1 LTVDD
6 IFRAKEARRE
16 RLARLPFEEKIAIV
30 KRLQTV
36 PAALNDERVIFDWFL
51 RICPDFASEPIKE
64 WDIVNEWY
72 AKRGLVAPPHPF
84 DKRPDIIAITQSG
97 KRIGVELKSWVNRE
111 RIAEARKQER
121 IQENI
126 LKAIGQQPRN
136 ETQHIGFVWLSAKE
150 VRFDWQDAAQFREE
164 MFNLIKEA
172 DSTWSQKPKWL
183 QACSD
188 DANLNGF
195 PMLAKY
201 LNGVRL
207 HPNTRTRFDIRWIRF
222 PSPGGA
228 YSPNEMLETLGIA
241 LLAHKNDER
250 YKDLKTKV
258 GLEKVYLLIHYDF
271 KAFAYNTPFDAP
283 NFGFREA
290 AQFASSALNGDGGY
304 FDRIFLFHFC
314 GVTKKLTEFSPQSSR
329 MAPQL
334 LRNNIRSFPIAP
346 PRLYSLSSHPW
357 SSTARR
363 KYKAPHRRPAPAV
376 QR

>member
-1 LTVDD
+1 MSSHQFDPNRITIED
-6 IFRAKEARRE
+6 IFRAKEQRRRRLAKLPLEEKMKIVE
-16 RLARLPFEEKIAIV
+16 RLK
-30 KRLQTV
+30 TV
-36 PAALNDERVIFDWFL
+36 PATMMANEKPIFESFL
-51 RICPDFASEPIKE
+51 RVCPDFASEPIKD
-64 WDIVNEWY
+64 WDVVNEWY
-72 AKRGLVAPPHPF
+72 AKRALASPAKPY
-84 DKRPDIIAITQSG
+84 DERPDIIALTTSG
-97 KRIGVELKSWVNRE
+97 KKIGVELKSWVNRE
-111 RIAEARKQER
+111 QIAAARKQER

-126 LKAIGQQPRN
+126 LKAIGEQPPN

-150 VRFDWQDAAQFREE
+150 VRFEWQDAAQFREQ

-228 YSPNEMLETLGIA
+228 YSPNEMLERLGNA

-250 YKDLKTKV
+250 YKDLKAKV
-258 GLEKVYLLIHYDF
+258 GLEEVYLLIHYDF

-290 AQFASSALNGDGGY
+290 AQFASSPLNGDGGY
-304 FDRIFLFHFC
+304 FDRIFLFHFLW
-314 GVTKKLTEFSPQSSR
+314 GNEEAYRIFPSEFEDG
-329 MAPQL
+329 
-334 LRNNIRSFPIAP
+334 
-346 PRLYSLSSHPW
+346 
-357 SSTARR
+357 
-363 KYKAPHRRPAPAV
+363 PATV
-376 QR
+376 EE